1 MVHCC
6 LAGAARIAVMLCA
19 VLLLGGCRELSLV
32 SAEEPLPVIGEKLQI
47 PTQPNPHAFGIGP
60 MPGDPDAIVAYLNRP
75 ERAIRG
81 AVILLHGCQGLDLGT
96 RLALVG
102 WNEWWKAYGFAT
114 LVVDSLGPRQVDQA
128 CIGEDQQEKADI
140 TIRIRDA
147 VVAAQYLQHLLGL
160 PLERIGVQGFSHGG
174 QTALELARATSP
186 AFGWIIALYP
196 GCTGEDPVARP
207 TLVLTGEG
215 DDWTSAEYCQDI
227 ARHDSRLKLVV
238 LEHARHLFDQPLPD
252 RLAFGHSVAYDPE
265 ALNRAKRSMRHFLR
279 DLGALAS
286 AS

>member
-1 MVHCC
+1 MTIPCVSVASRFVSLFCALML
-6 LAGAARIAVMLCA
+6 LA
-19 VLLLGGCRELSLV
+19 GCRELSQGP
-32 SAEEPLPVIGEKLQI
+32 AEEPLPVIGEKLSI
-47 PTQPNPHAFGIGP
+47 PTQTNPHAVGIGR

-75 ERAIRG
+75 ERMIRG

-128 CIGEDQQEKADI
+128 CVGEDQQEKADV

-147 VVAAQYLQHLLGL
+147 VVAAQYLQQLLRL
-160 PLERIGVQGFSHGG
+160 PPERIGVQGFSHGG

-186 AFGWIIALYP
+186 AFGWVIALYP
-196 GCTGEDPVARP
+196 GCAGEDPVERP
-207 TLVLTGEG
+207 TLVLTGDG
-215 DDWTSAEYCQDI
+215 DDWTGADYCEDM
-227 ARHDSRLKLVV
+227 ARHDTRLKLVV
-238 LEHARHLFDQPLPD
+238 LPRARHLFDQPLPE
-252 RLAFGHSVAYDPE
+252 RLAFGHVVAYDSD
-265 ALNRAKRSMRHFLR
+265 ALNRAKRTMRHFLR

>member
-6 LAGAARIAVMLCA
+6 LAAAARITTVLCA
-19 VLLLGGCRELSLV
+19 LLLLGGCRELSRV
-32 SAEEPLPVIGEKLQI
+32 SAEEPLPVIGEKLSI
-47 PTQPNPHAFGIGP
+47 PTHPDPHAFGIGP
-60 MPGDPDAIVAYLNRP
+60 MPGDPEAIVAYLNRP

-114 LVVDSLGPRQVDQA
+114 LVVDSLGPRRVDQA
-128 CIGEDQQEKADI
+128 CIGEDQQEKADV

-147 VVAAQYLQHLLGL
+147 IVAAQYLQRLLGL
-160 PLERIGVQGFSHGG
+160 PPERIGVQGFSHGG

-196 GCTGEDPVARP
+196 GCTGEDPVTRP
-207 TLVLTGEG
+207 TLVLTGQG
-215 DDWTSAEYCQDI
+215 DDWTGADYCEDM
-227 ARHDSRLKLVV
+227 ARHDAHLKLVV
-238 LEHARHLFDQPLPD
+238 LQHARHLFDQPLPE
-252 RLAFGHSVAYDPE
+252 RLAFGHTVAYDPE
-265 ALNRAKRSMRHFLR
+265 ALNRAKRTMRHFLR